1 MDTSKPLTHLLD
13 GKARLAH
20 HVVREARA
28 YLMRAIISSGRP
40 SVTINVNQSST
51 TRQAINDIITRHQT
65 SLVAIPT
72 SRVVPAC
79 F

>member
-1 MDTSKPLTHLLD
+1 VDEHAGLEHLLD

-28 YLMRAIISSGRP
+28 YLMRAVISSGRP

-51 TRQAINDIITRHQT
+51 TRQAINDIITRLQK